1 MRRLLVILFALA
13 GVLPMP
19 SGAQTHIARVAV
31 LTPYPNQ
38 SAASLWRTFTDALGE
53 RGWVEGRNIAVDI
66 RETGGRPEL
75 FQRFAAEL
83 VALRPDL
90 IIGVSTQGTQAARQ
104 QTDTIPIVMCS
115 VGDPV
120 AAGLVA
126 SLARPGGNITGPSAQ
141 LDDVQEKSLQLLKE
155 ARSGI
160 ARVAL
165 LWTPDNAGSRHS
177 KEITVAVA
185 PRLGIALEPIP
196 VNTPEDVDSALAAME
211 RNRPDALFVHPTP
224 VLQVNDHAVIAFA
237 LKQRLPTITGI
248 GQMARDGILLSYASD
263 HIQMWRV
270 AADYVDRILRG
281 AKPADLPV
289 QQPTKFELV
298 INVKTARAIGLDIP
312 AALLAR
318 ADELIE

>member
-1 MRRLLVILFALA
+1 
-13 GVLPMP
+13 
-19 SGAQTHIARVAV
+19 
-31 LTPYPNQ
+31 
-38 SAASLWRTFTDALGE
+38 
-53 RGWVEGRNIAVDI
+53 
-66 RETGGRPEL
+66 
-75 FQRFAAEL
+75 
-83 VALRPDL
+83 
-90 IIGVSTQGTQAARQ
+90 
-104 QTDTIPIVMCS
+104 
-115 VGDPV
+115 
-120 AAGLVA
+120 LVA

-155 ARSGI
+155 ARPGI

-196 VNTPEDVDSALAAME
+196 INTPEDVDSALAAME